1 MSRTPI
7 DDDENGIEQ
16 EQDDGS
22 VLEGEAIDAPGA
34 GAADFD
40 KLKVERDSLY
50 ERLARTTAD
59 FQNSRKR
66 LQAEADQRAQ
76 YANATLI
83 KNLLPVIDNFERAL
97 AQDPSKTDSATLLKG
112 MQIVHDQWLKVL
124 KQQQVEE
131 IAPQP
136 GDPFDPTRHEA
147 LMQADSDFPP
157 GSVVQTLQKGY
168 ALHDRTLRPAQVSVS
183 KPT

>member
-1 MSRTPI
+1 MSRIPI
-7 DDDENGIEQ
+7 DDDNDVQEEQ
-16 EQDDGS
+16 QDDGS
-22 VLEGEAIDAPGA
+22 ILEGEPAEPPGA
-34 GAADFD
+34 GAGDFD
-40 KLKVERDSLY
+40 KLKAERDSLF

-76 YANATLI
+76 YANSALI

-97 AQDPSKTDSATLLKG
+97 AQDPSKTDAATLLKG
-112 MQIVHDQWLKVL
+112 MQIVHDQWLNVL
-124 KQQQVEE
+124 KQQQVQE

-136 GDPFDPTRHEA
+136 GEPFDPTRHEA
-147 LMQADSDFPP
+147 LMQAPSEFPP
-157 GSVVQTLQKGY
+157 GSVVQMLQKGY

-183 KPT
+183 KGQ